1 MNLYIDTTDYNSVT
15 YAVVPSSPPFQ
26 GGVRGGLKL
35 FKKTYKVDPHK
46 AFETLGKLEE
56 FLKSVKCPISSV
68 QYLVCNKGPG
78 SYTGTRVGAAHALA
92 ISLALNIPVKFL
104 EKSKFEAI
112 LPKNS

>member
-1 MNLYIDTTDYNSVT
+1 MILYIDTTDYNSVT
-15 YAVVPSSPPFQ
+15 FTVKTEKKV
-26 GGVRGGLKL
+26 

-56 FLKSVKCPISSV
+56 FLKTANCPLSTIHCLTV
-68 QYLVCNKGPG
+68 NKGPG

-104 EKSKFEAI
+104 EKEKFEKE
-112 LPKNS
+112 LGKK